1 MLARQFCMLS
11 IDECHLVALIRFAK
25 EIEDWE
31 TLGVYLGIK
40 KVVLKEIKKNNHQLP
55 GSARKDMLM
64 TWLDGGKATRAKFI
78 EALKDMGYL
87 RIVQEIESQNGN
99 TKIYV
104 CISEQYSIYK
114 CALANDVNIIMY

>member
-1 MLARQFCMLS
+1 MLVRQFCILS
-11 IDECHLVALIRFAK
+11 SDECHLAALIRFAK

-40 KVVLKEIKKNNHQLP
+40 NVVLKEIKKNNHHQSGP
-55 GSARKDMLM
+55 ARKDMLM
-64 TWLDGGKATRAKFI
+64 TWLDEGIATRAKFI
-78 EALKDMGYL
+78 EALKDMGHL
-87 RIVQEIESQNGN
+87 DIAQKIESQNRN

-114 CALANDVNIIMY
+114 CALTNDFKIIMY

>member
-1 MLARQFCMLS
+1 MKN
-11 IDECHLVALIRFAK
+11 VK

-31 TLGVYLGIK
+31 MLGVYLGIK
-40 KVVLKEIKKNNHQLP
+40 NAVLMDIKSKNHHQP

-99 TKIYV
+99 N
-104 CISEQYSIYK
+104 ER
-114 CALANDVNIIMY
+114 LFMYQKFK

>member
-1 MLARQFCMLS
+1 MVLS
-11 IDECHLVALIRFAK
+11 VSDIIIILRINAEVILLYCLDECHLVALIKYVK

-31 TLGVYLGIK
+31 MLGVYLGIK
-40 KVVLKEIKKNNHQLP
+40 NAILMDIKRKNSQLP
-55 GSARKDMLM
+55 QSARKDMLM

-99 TKIYV
+99 NKRLYYLSKID
-104 CISEQYSIYK
+104 IY
-114 CALANDVNIIMY
+114 N